1 MKRQSARQG
10 AMVGLRWA
18 GGGAVL
24 AAALFASAFVPV
36 GAPSA
41 GGVWDGRE
49 RGCYCHAPDPSTAVG
64 FTVTGLP
71 GRYLLSS
78 TYTIE
83 ISVTFTDVAA
93 RANRSQGGFYL
104 EATAGN
110 FSVPLPM
117 AGLVQIRD
125 LQVTQTQ
132 NGSLRRDWQVL
143 WTAPATPDLAITFYA
158 FVNTVDGSKS
168 ETFGSD
174 HWTSKTIRIGVGDQP
189 EVTGP
194 PKANPPLALETIGLL
209 TFALIAGGYAL
220 YTFYSVR
227 KPAGKED
234 PDNRQPRGRKTRKR
248 RD

>member
-1 MKRQSARQG
+1 
-10 AMVGLRWA
+10 MVRLRWA

-71 GRYLLSS
+71 GRYLPNS

-83 ISVTFTDVAA
+83 ITVTFTDVAA
-93 RANRSQGGFYL
+93 VANKSQGGFYL
-104 EATAGN
+104 EATAGS
-110 FSVPLPM
+110 FSVPLAM
-117 AGLVQIRD
+117 DGLVQVRG
-125 LQVTQTQ
+125 LQVTHTQ

-143 WTAPATPDLAITFYA
+143 WTAPATPDQVITFYA
-158 FVNTVDGSKS
+158 FVNTVNGNKS

-174 HWTSKTIRIGVGDQP
+174 HWTSKTIRIGVSDQP
-189 EVTGP
+189 QITGP
-194 PKANPPLALETIGLL
+194 PAPSPPLALETIGLL
-209 TFALIAGGYAL
+209 IFAVIAGGYAL
-220 YTFYSVR
+220 YTFYTVR

-234 PDNRQPRGRKTRKR
+234 PDNRQPRGRKKRKR
-248 RD
+248 GD